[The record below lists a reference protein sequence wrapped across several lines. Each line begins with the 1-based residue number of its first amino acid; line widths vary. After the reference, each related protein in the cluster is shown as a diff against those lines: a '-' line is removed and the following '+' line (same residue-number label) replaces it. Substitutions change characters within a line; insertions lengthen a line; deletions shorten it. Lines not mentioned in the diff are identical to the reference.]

1 MNKNMKEK
9 VITICPDCG
18 CKYTT
23 YEANLVRAKQRG
35 TTACPACRFKA
46 VKSRKNATA
55 FKPEKTQSKEF
66 IPGVND
72 FATKYPKAAAMWSP
86 KNTIR
91 PDEVRCDSPEKV
103 IVVCPDCHAEYTTK
117 IISLVNGIKRGTFTC
132 PVCHGMKV
140 VPGIND
146 LASAAPTV
154 AKMWSS
160 KNAFSP
166 REVSV
171 SSCKKVI
178 VVCPD
183 CGEEYV
189 THVNSLVHCISH
201 GDSACPRCAKRKPLP
216 FDFKV
221 EYSGPMTR
229 TMNDGSKATIIRI
242 ISTNAVDVQFED
254 GFVLKH
260 ARLTQFNKGTLKG
273 HRTNPNV

>member
-1 MNKNMKEK
+1 M
-9 VITICPDCG
+9 
-18 CKYTT
+18 
-23 YEANLVRAKQRG
+23 
-35 TTACPACRFKA
+35 
-46 VKSRKNATA
+46 
-55 FKPEKTQSKEF
+55 
-66 IPGVND
+66 
-72 FATKYPKAAAMWSP
+72 ATKYPKITAMWSP

-117 IISLVNGIKRGTFTC
+117 IISLVKDIENGTFTC
-132 PVCHGMKV
+132 PVCRGMKV
-140 VPGIND
+140 VPGTND
-146 LASAAPTV
+146 LATTSPAV

-166 REVSV
+166 REVSAN
-171 SSCKKVI
+171 SCKKVVI
-178 VVCPD
+178 VCPD

-189 THVNSLVHCISH
+189 THVNSLVHCINNGS
-201 GDSACPRCAKRKPLP
+201 SSCPCCTKHKPLP

-221 EYSGPMTR
+221 EYSGPMTK

-273 HRTNPNV
+273 HHTNTNV